1 MRNNTQQKQHT
12 PELQPRDKA
21 VMRDLIDSRVMKL
34 SQISALHFDGKAP
47 YAQKR
52 VLKLKRAGYINER
65 VPENRGRV
73 YPSLLSLSRRG
84 FAAFAND
91 NELGSIDARWSD
103 LEGRLAK
110 ISESTLDHEIDVVD
124 MKIALV
130 NAVKAI
136 PSLQLDEFSTYPKRF
151 EFLTEHIGLERAHV
165 LKPDGYA
172 QITLAD
178 GRAETLYMEWDKS
191 TEAHKTLGIKAFG
204 YKAWRD
210 SGAFSLWNG
219 GTVEDRD
226 QYSFRALFVLPNDE
240 RRNNTAEHLLRL
252 AHPKTGAR
260 LRNEIWLT
268 THAEFLARPLGPIFV
283 TLGAYKRATAGTP
296 FDPGD
301 HKAMMRVLARDR
313 LVAERLVKI
322 QLLGGVS

>member
-1 MRNNTQQKQHT
+1 MRNTQEQQHT

-21 VMRDLIDSRVMKL
+21 MVRSLIDSRVMTL
-34 SQISALHFDGKAP
+34 AQISALHFDGKAS

-52 VLKLKRAGYINER
+52 VLQLKKARYINER
-65 VPENRGRV
+65 IPPNRGRI

-84 FAAFAND
+84 FDAFVND
-91 NELGSIDARWSD
+91 NTLVGIDECWRD
-103 LEGRLAK
+103 LDGRLAK
-110 ISESTLDHEIDVVD
+110 IAESTLDHELEVVD

-130 NAVKAI
+130 NAVKAT
-136 PSLQLDEFSTYPKRF
+136 PSLQLNEFSTYPKRF
-151 EFLTEHIGLERAHV
+151 EFLTEHIGLERSYV

-172 QITLAD
+172 YITRAD

-191 TEAHKTLGIKAFG
+191 TEAHKTLGVKAFG
-204 YKAWRD
+204 YKAWCD

-226 QYSFRALFVLPNDE
+226 RYSFRALFVLPNDE

-268 THAEFLARPLGPIFV
+268 THAEFLASPLRPIFV

-313 LVAERLVKI
+313 LVEERIEKHSI
-322 QLLGGVS
+322 FGGV